1 MKKII
6 ILFLCI
12 LVISACGDKTDDQ
25 LKIKAKS
32 AVEKYL
38 QDKYSPAD
46 CQRWLSIADNNLASK
61 SKAIAVCDNGF
72 NVTKGLEYTNI
83 EVYRNG
89 KDVSVCGVVSGYTDK
104 SKIGAKFVYT
114 INDNEKIT
122 LKMSKYPVLLSGDKA
137 SRLLAAQMI
146 ESLNDIERISC
157 K

>member
-46 CQRWLSIADNNLASK
+46 CQRWLSMADNNLASK
-61 SKAIAVCDNGF
+61 SKAIAV
-72 NVTKGLEYTNI
+72 
-83 EVYRNG
+83 
-89 KDVSVCGVVSGYTDK
+89 
-104 SKIGAKFVYT
+104 
-114 INDNEKIT
+114 
-122 LKMSKYPVLLSGDKA
+122 
-137 SRLLAAQMI
+137 
-146 ESLNDIERISC
+146 
-157 K
+157 